1 MFQQISN
8 RQKVREYQLLILMKF
23 WSERLK
29 FVCQISFSFYLIRRN
44 SFETVGD
51 QRIECSIPY
60 INSTVFQPSK
70 LELVLDSYLMVQAR
84 SLGQS

>member
-29 FVCQISFSFYLIRRN
+29 LVCQISFSFYLIRRN